1 MLLGYKPI
9 WDFAER
15 SLFFLCDSLM
25 CMFVCLVCYLFVTKK
40 NVADDYG
47 ELLVDTSSWFW
58 WLSSFIALKWL
69 LLSSAS
75 SLLLQFFHFIWL
87 YGIKKAKK
95 KIKIF
100 PHSNHRNIIMWSTFF
115 GSNQVKFFFIILVI
129 IFDSI
134 WFKFLMSISVYVL
147 FYNPIQ
153 FFFVFFILFVSFSSP
168 HSPLLF
174 KFIDLQSVFHHHHH
188 HHSDFFIFYSTYL

>member
-1 MLLGYKPI
+1 MRFCRKISFFSLWFFDVHVCVSCLLFI
-9 WDFAER
+9 
-15 SLFFLCDSLM
+15 
-25 CMFVCLVCYLFVTKK
+25 CYKK

-47 ELLVDTSSWFW
+47 ELLVDASSWFW

-115 GSNQVKFFFIILVI
+115 GSNQVKFFFYY
-129 IFDSI
+129 SRYYI

-168 HSPLLF
+168 SFSSSFQVYWFAIGFP
-174 KFIDLQSVFHHHHH
+174 S
-188 HHSDFFIFYSTYL
+188 SSSS